1 MTESDF
7 EENQNVE
14 NEKAFDEL
22 RSEVLQEVA
31 LSHPICYDRYNICK
45 LIANSKLSIFAIQML
60 MDICEH
66 FDIPITDIKSKEKS
80 ILQRQADRLWKK
92 LHLSEIIKTRFWL
105 KTHYNS
111 ICGGNPKGL
120 HMKKEART
128 WPAIVLYSKW
138 PYSQRPS
145 CEHWRPDSFK
155 VFLLCT
161 VYFCL

>member
-66 FDIPITDIKSKEKS
+66 FDIPITDIKSKAKS

-105 KTHYNS
+105 KTHYNN

-128 WPAIVLYSKW
+128 
-138 PYSQRPS
+138 
-145 CEHWRPDSFK
+145 
-155 VFLLCT
+155 
-161 VYFCL
+161 

>member
-66 FDIPITDIKSKEKS
+66 FDIPKTDIKVKRKASYK
-80 ILQRQADRLWKK
+80 DK
-92 LHLSEIIKTRFWL
+92 LIAFGK
-105 KTHYNS
+105 N
-111 ICGGNPKGL
+111 
-120 HMKKEART
+120 
-128 WPAIVLYSKW
+128 
-138 PYSQRPS
+138 
-145 CEHWRPDSFK
+145 
-155 VFLLCT
+155 CT
-161 VYFCL
+161 CQK